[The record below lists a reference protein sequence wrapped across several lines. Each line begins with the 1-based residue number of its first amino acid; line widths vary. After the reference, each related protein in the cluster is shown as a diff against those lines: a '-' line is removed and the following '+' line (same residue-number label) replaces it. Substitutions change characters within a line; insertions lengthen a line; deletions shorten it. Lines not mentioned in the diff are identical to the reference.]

1 MASERFG
8 PYRIEGMIGR
18 GSMGEVHRATDLRKE
33 RTVALKRLSVAHS
46 GDEGFATRFRREAEM
61 TARLH
66 EPHVIPIHDYGE
78 IDGQLYLDMR
88 LVEGIDLSGAIAA
101 SGPLDPQRAV
111 AVVEQVAAALD
122 AAHRAALI
130 HRDVK
135 PSNILL
141 AQPEG
146 SGPEFAYL
154 IDFGIAASLRDS
166 RLTEQSTLIGTAAYM
181 APERFMPGAGGDHR
195 VDVYALGC
203 VLHETLVGKQ
213 PFPSG
218 SIHQL
223 MHAHVHEPAPR
234 PGSLRAGLPQALDEV
249 VAIAMAKDPDQ
260 RYQRAGELAAAARA
274 AVSGVGAVVPGS
286 PSSPTIPGAGGP
298 SRGGRV
304 GCRRPAGRT
313 RPTSSR
319 ARPSRAREPGTKPG
333 TAADG
338 LGDAGAATVLAAVP
352 APPAVAGR
360 RGAAGAARARR
371 HGLPARPGLPAR
383 RQAAPPGPAAA
394 RLPDGLVGTWNGTQN
409 EPASGRDFGVR
420 VDLTSGAVGERVG
433 EMSFSVFDCRFDLVL
448 TGVAGH
454 HRHGGPADR
463 GPVLR
468 GRRARHRGRAGPLHL
483 RDPRRRPGRRDR
495 GPHAG
500 LSVSAESSDL
510 GRLVRHA
517 LVALG
522 PLEQGAQVE
531 HRRRRCR
538 PCRSPT
544 SA

>member
-101 SGPLDPQRAV
+101 SGPLDPHRAV

-274 AVSGVGAVVPGS
+274 AISGAGAVVPGS

-298 SRGGRV
+298 GAAGSAA
-304 GCRRPAGRT
+304 RPAGRT

-319 ARPSRAREPGTKPG
+319 ARPSRARSRARSPGRP
-333 TAADG
+333 
-338 LGDAGAATVLAAVP
+338 
-352 APPAVAGR
+352 
-360 RGAAGAARARR
+360 RARR
-371 HGLPARPGLPAR
+371 R
-383 RQAAPPGPAAA
+383 
-394 RLPDGLVGTWNGTQN
+394 
-409 EPASGRDFGVR
+409 
-420 VDLTSGAVGERVG
+420 
-433 EMSFSVFDCRFDLVL
+433 
-448 TGVAGH
+448 
-454 HRHGGPADR
+454 
-463 GPVLR
+463 
-468 GRRARHRGRAGPLHL
+468 RHR
-483 RDPRRRPGRRDR
+483 PRRRPGAPGCGWSPRCCWRWSCSAARPTCSPGTTYPAGRPPLPARPPPGCPTASSGRGTAPRTSPPRDATS
-495 GPHAG
+495 G
-500 LSVSAESSDL
+500 SAS
-510 GRLVRHA
+510 
-517 LVALG
+517 
-522 PLEQGAQVE
+522 
-531 HRRRRCR
+531 
-538 PCRSPT
+538 T
-544 SA
+544 

>member
-1 MASERFG
+1 VASERFG

-298 SRGGRV
+298 AGSAGAAGSAAAPGRSDSTDEFA
-304 GCRRPAGRT
+304 RPAL
-313 RPTSSR
+313 S
-319 ARPSRAREPGTKPG
+319 GTKPG
-333 TAADG
+333 TRPGTAPGTASG
-338 LGDAGAATVLAAVP
+338 TQAPPPSSPPSRRPRLWLVAAVLL
-352 APPAVAGR
+352 ALVVLG
-360 RGAAGAARARR
+360 GTGYLLARDY
-371 HGLPARPGLPAR
+371 LPGN
-383 RQAAPPGPAAA
+383 QAAPPGPAAA

-448 TGVAGH
+448 NGVQGTTDMA
-454 HRHGGPADR
+454 
-463 GPVLR
+463 
-468 GRRARHRGRAGPLHL
+468 ARPIAGPCSEGVV
-483 RDPRRRPGRRDR
+483 RATEAGPDR
-495 GPHAG
+495 FTYETLAG
-500 LSVSAESSDL
+500 DQVVATGDL
-510 GRLVRHA
+510 TRG
-517 LVALG
+517 
-522 PLEQGAQVE
+522 
-531 HRRRRCR
+531 
-538 PCRSPT
+538 
-544 SA
+544 